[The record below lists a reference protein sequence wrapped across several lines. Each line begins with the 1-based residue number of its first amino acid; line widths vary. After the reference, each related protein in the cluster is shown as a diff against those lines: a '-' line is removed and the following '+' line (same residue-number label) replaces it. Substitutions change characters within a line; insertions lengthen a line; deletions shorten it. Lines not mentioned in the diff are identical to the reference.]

1 MISKHQ
7 LGLLGSIILTIGVF
21 MPIVSFPIVGSINYI
36 YNGRGDGLLVLM
48 LAVIS
53 IILVSLKIYKG
64 LWFTGIGSLWV
75 MLYTFINLQSG
86 ISKMKKD
93 LNSDLA
99 DNPFRGLADI
109 AVNSVQIQW
118 GWAVLV
124 VGSGLMIA
132 CAASKNKRQQE
143 C

>member
-1 MISKHQ
+1 M
-7 LGLLGSIILTIGVF
+7 TIGVF

-36 YNGRGDGLLVLM
+36 YNGRGDGVLVLM

>member
-1 MISKHQ
+1 
-7 LGLLGSIILTIGVF
+7 
-21 MPIVSFPIVGSINYI
+21 MPIVSLPIVGSINYI
-36 YNGRGDGLLVLM
+36 YNGRGDGIFVLI

-53 IILVSLKIYKG
+53 IILVVMKIYKG
-64 LWFTGIGSLWV
+64 LWITGVGSLWV

-93 LNSDLA
+93 LNTDLA
-99 DNPFRGLADI
+99 DNPFRGIADM

-124 VGSGLMIA
+124 VGAGLVIA
-132 CAASKNKRQQE
+132 SAASKEPKKQE

>member
-36 YNGRGDGLLVLM
+36 YNGRGDGVLVLM